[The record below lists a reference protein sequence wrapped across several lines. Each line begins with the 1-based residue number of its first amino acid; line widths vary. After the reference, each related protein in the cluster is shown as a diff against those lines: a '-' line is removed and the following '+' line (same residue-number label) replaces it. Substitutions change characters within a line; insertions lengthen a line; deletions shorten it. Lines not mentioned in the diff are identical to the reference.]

1 MAGWVF
7 LHRSKHPPIQLMV
20 WFITHLLHHQL
31 QLAFSVLRTDGG
43 GELYG
48 SQAFRSALAQIH
60 VQTETTGGYNAAPN
74 GPPET
79 GGGLIKRTMRCLL
92 VMGGQ
97 EPNYWCFAAPFFQ
110 TLENIRSRRKEDYRS
125 NHAGIYGKEA
135 TYDHLCILFSMVYI
149 LVSRAS
155 HRRQDPLRRATPGL
169 FLGYQGTGRVLI
181 YRDEAKQIRYAHHAV
196 IDELQVALDP
206 AARSPAARLLHSLSL
221 GIPFKDD
228 LSVAINELDITP
240 SRWTHAGLTTETLP
254 SLGPNGELGLLLS
267 YSETY
272 SRCKVVG
279 INPDS
284 PAAIHLQLRDVIHH
298 YLLTINGATVRTTAD
313 VIRTL
318 ASIHS
323 IDQALNGILLLF
335 GTPST
340 EDSAPEDTN
349 FVPADG
355 NVHRAVWS
363 IAEPNAPHLQCP
375 KSFRLCMRGPHRR
388 EWLDALFK
396 HLDSNAGYGT
406 FADPVIPPTGACAL
420 DGILA
425 IKHKVD
431 SWGNRVTISSS
442 KLVTLV

>member
-155 HRRQDPLRRATPGL
+155 HRRQDPLR
-169 FLGYQGTGRVLI
+169 
-181 YRDEAKQIRYAHHAV
+181 
-196 IDELQVALDP
+196 
-206 AARSPAARLLHSLSL
+206 
-221 GIPFKDD
+221 
-228 LSVAINELDITP
+228 
-240 SRWTHAGLTTETLP
+240 
-254 SLGPNGELGLLLS
+254 
-267 YSETY
+267 
-272 SRCKVVG
+272 
-279 INPDS
+279 
-284 PAAIHLQLRDVIHH
+284 
-298 YLLTINGATVRTTAD
+298 
-313 VIRTL
+313 
-318 ASIHS
+318 
-323 IDQALNGILLLF
+323 
-335 GTPST
+335 
-340 EDSAPEDTN
+340 
-349 FVPADG
+349 
-355 NVHRAVWS
+355 
-363 IAEPNAPHLQCP
+363 
-375 KSFRLCMRGPHRR
+375 
-388 EWLDALFK
+388 
-396 HLDSNAGYGT
+396 
-406 FADPVIPPTGACAL
+406 
-420 DGILA
+420 
-425 IKHKVD
+425 
-431 SWGNRVTISSS
+431 
-442 KLVTLV
+442 